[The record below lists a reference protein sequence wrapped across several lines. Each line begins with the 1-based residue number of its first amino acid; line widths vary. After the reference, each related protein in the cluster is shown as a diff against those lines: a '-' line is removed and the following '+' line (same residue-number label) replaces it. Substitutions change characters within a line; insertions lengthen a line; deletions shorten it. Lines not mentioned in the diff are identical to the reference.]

1 MDALP
6 DLRPVSEAYASLSI
20 EDAFN
25 WEHGGRPLGD
35 GEWYLVAFRS
45 IRRPGADEELLNAY
59 DEMAHQEAAGAP
71 GFVHY
76 FKGPVGPDSACLS
89 FCLWQSR
96 AEART
101 AAGGSAHLQ
110 AVTLLDEMYERYTL
124 EFLRVRREAGG
135 QLTFVPYDFAH
146 PVQAE
151 PTPDAFPDAPMP
163 GFAIRPAPAS

>member
-6 DLRPVSEAYASLSI
+6 DLRPVSEAYASLPI
-20 EDAFN
+20 GDAFN
-25 WEHGGRPLGD
+25 WEHAGRHLGD

-45 IRRPGADEELLNAY
+45 IRQPGADEERLNAY

-76 FKGPVGPDSACLS
+76 FKGPVGPDGACLS

-101 AAGGSAHLQ
+101 AAGGSAHVR
-110 AVTLLDEMYERYTL
+110 AVGLLSEIYQQYAL
-124 EFLRVRREAGG
+124 EFLRVSRHAGG
-135 QLTFVPYDFAH
+135 LLTFEDYDR
-146 PVQAE
+146 PQPTLAE
-151 PTPDAFPDAPMP
+151 PPMDPRVP
-163 GFAIRPAPAS
+163 GLAVRPAPAF

>member
-6 DLRPVSEAYASLSI
+6 DLRPVSEAYASLPVP
-20 EDAFN
+20 DAFN
-25 WEHGGRPLGD
+25 WEDASRHLGD

-45 IRRPGADEELLNAY
+45 IRRAGADEERLNAY

-76 FKGPVGPDSACLS
+76 FKGPAGPDGACLS

-101 AAGGSAHLQ
+101 AAGGSAHLR
-110 AVTLLDEMYERYTL
+110 AVGLLNEMYENYML
-124 EFLRVRREAGG
+124 EFLRVSRQEGG
-135 QLTFVPYDFAH
+135 LLTFEAYDR
-146 PVQAE
+146 PQPTPAE
-151 PTPDAFPDAPMP
+151 PPVDSRVP
-163 GFAIRPAPAS
+163 GLAVRPAPAF

>member
-6 DLRPVSEAYASLSI
+6 DLRPISEAYASLPVS
-20 EDAFN
+20 DAFN
-25 WEHGGRPLGD
+25 WDEASRHLGD

-45 IRRPGADEELLNAY
+45 IRRAGADEERLNEY

-76 FKGPVGPDSACLS
+76 FKGPAGPDGSCLS

-101 AAGGSAHLQ
+101 AARGSAHLR
-110 AVTLLDEMYERYTL
+110 AVGLLSEMYQQYAL
-124 EFLRVRREAGG
+124 EFLRVSRHAGG
-135 QLTFVPYDFAH
+135 LLTFEAYERP
-146 PVQAE
+146 Q
-151 PTPDAFPDAPMP
+151 PTPEETPIDTRVP
-163 GFAIRPAPAS
+163 GLTILPAPAF

>member
-6 DLRPVSEAYASLSI
+6 DLRPVSEAYASLPI
-20 EDAFN
+20 ADAFN
-25 WEHGGRPLGD
+25 WEDAARPLGD

-45 IRRPGADEELLNAY
+45 IRRPGADEARLNAY

-76 FKGPVGPDSACLS
+76 FKGPAGPDGACLS

-101 AAGGSAHLQ
+101 ASGGSAHRR
-110 AVTLLDEMYERYTL
+110 AVGLLSEMYEQYAL
-124 EFLRVRREAGG
+124 EFMRVSRRAGG
-135 QLTFVPYDFAH
+135 PLTFEAYDQ
-146 PVQAE
+146 PQPTTAE
-151 PTPDAFPDAPMP
+151 TPMDPRMP
-163 GFAIRPAPAS
+163 GLAVRPAPAF